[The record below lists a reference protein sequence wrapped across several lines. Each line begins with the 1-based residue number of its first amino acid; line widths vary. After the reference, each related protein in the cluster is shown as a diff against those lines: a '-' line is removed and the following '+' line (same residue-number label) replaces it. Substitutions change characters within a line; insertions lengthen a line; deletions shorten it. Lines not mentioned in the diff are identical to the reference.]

1 MTNLDKLLNKMIEI
15 LNNNEICQSMMENLS
30 RQAIEKGMTPE
41 DWQQFK
47 QQMFLSLFIK
57 LYQEHK
63 DIQEIVIKDAYEM
76 LKAE

>member
-41 DWQQFK
+41 EWQQFK

-63 DIQEIVIKDAYEM
+63 DIQEIVIKDAYEI

>member
-1 MTNLDKLLNKMIEI
+1 
-15 LNNNEICQSMMENLS
+15 MMENLS

-41 DWQQFK
+41 EWQQFK

-63 DIQEIVIKDAYEM
+63 DIQEIVIKDAYEI

>member
-1 MTNLDKLLNKMIEI
+1 
-15 LNNNEICQSMMENLS
+15 
-30 RQAIEKGMTPE
+30 MTPE
-41 DWQQFK
+41 EWQQFK

>member
-30 RQAIEKGMTPE
+30 KQAIDKGMTPAE
-41 DWQQFK
+41 WQQFK
-47 QQMFLSLFIK
+47 PQMFLRLFIQ